1 MVRNDNDDEIIKRKR
16 NRRYYGYSL
25 RLNNNINDVCWRNRQ
40 RLFTGKIIMRLN
52 E

>member
-1 MVRNDNDDEIIKRKR
+1 MVRNDNDDDIITRTR

-25 RLNNNINDVCWRNRQ
+25 RLNNNINDVCWRKRQ
-40 RLFTGKIIMRLN
+40 RLFTGKIIMRLQ

>member
-1 MVRNDNDDEIIKRKR
+1 MVRNDPDDEIIKRNR
-16 NRRYYGYSL
+16 SRRYYGCSK
-25 RLNNNINDVCWRNRQ
+25 RLKNNINDMCWRKRQ